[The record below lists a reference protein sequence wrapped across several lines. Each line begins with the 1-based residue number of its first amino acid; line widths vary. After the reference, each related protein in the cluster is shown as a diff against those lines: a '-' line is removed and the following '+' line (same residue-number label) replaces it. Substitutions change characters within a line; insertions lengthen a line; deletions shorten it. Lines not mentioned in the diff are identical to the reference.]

1 MFFYTSI
8 AYVNE
13 IVETVKDQ
21 LDPILSN
28 RLQYST
34 QALATMF
41 YMIDKLGIDS
51 SKRLSGMYDKASET
65 NPFPI
70 KENAVGYELY
80 DQARLKGSSKR
91 VFNAGAT
98 C

>member
-1 MFFYTSI
+1 MGAYRKCKRVIRRAIGWNKKKMSTQLWFHLGCTFFWFFIIYFGIMFAYTSV

-34 QALATMF
+34 
-41 YMIDKLGIDS
+41 
-51 SKRLSGMYDKASET
+51 
-65 NPFPI
+65 
-70 KENAVGYELY
+70 
-80 DQARLKGSSKR
+80 
-91 VFNAGAT
+91 
-98 C
+98 